1 MSTELDPQNPAEQV
15 VGGDS
20 TEQEEPSVRGWEAIA
35 EWTGG
40 VAPDA
45 VDVLRGVRELEFVYP
60 LLHALVGRS
69 LREFFVRAA
78 ALEALV
84 AAGRASFS
92 VTDLGEALYW
102 LNDDARE
109 AAVRALRQAGW
120 LDYDA
125 SQGTTITNAGR
136 WAYDVLSFLHRRL
149 RESELLPTI
158 AGVTYA
164 LHIGVD
170 PLRHLQ
176 SMRSRLVALH
186 GEIEAARASHSE
198 VVLRQAARRI
208 DDALALSAQLRA
220 VLDRVPLD
228 HRSARRVVREIH
240 DLLSRLLGGS
250 AELHRAVTEV
260 GRQYLHLTAGVTVE
274 QIVRALMRESREE
287 LAAIGREALL
297 PALAPPPL
305 LTTDAVAHAAEVHV
319 ARERRPAAPPAW
331 EEPPEAPRVPD
342 AAAVPPGV
350 VAWVADLVS
359 VARGGE
365 AVPFARLVPRGD
377 AGESF
382 LRASLLPLAGD
393 GRAGEGVAGQL
404 GAVAV
409 QVVSAGDGWPDC
421 LDDAPLSRLTPG
433 QVDPRAS

>member
-1 MSTELDPQNPAEQV
+1 MATEPDLRRSSELVA
-15 VGGDS
+15 GGDS
-20 TEQEEPSVRGWEAIA
+20 TEREEPAARGWEAIA

-40 VAPDA
+40 VAPDT

-78 ALEALV
+78 SLEALV

-92 VTDLGEALYW
+92 VTDLSEALYW
-102 LNDDARE
+102 LSDDARE
-109 AAVRALRQAGW
+109 ATVRALRQAGW

-125 SQGTTITNAGR
+125 SQGTTITDAGR

-149 RESELLPTI
+149 QEAELLPTI

-164 LHIGVD
+164 LDIGVD

-208 DDALALSAQLRA
+208 DDALALSAQIRA
-220 VLDRVPLD
+220 VLERVPLD

-287 LAAIGREALL
+287 LAAVGREVLF

-319 ARERRPAAPPAW
+319 GRERRRAAPVAW
-331 EEPPEAPRVPD
+331 EEPPEPPRVPD
-342 AAAVPPGV
+342 AAAVPAEV
-350 VAWVADLVS
+350 VAWVADLVA

-377 AGESF
+377 VGESF

-409 QVVSAGDGWPDC
+409 RVVSVGDGWPDR
-421 LDDAPLSRLTPG
+421 LEDAPVSGLTPG
-433 QVDPRAS
+433 EVDPRAR